1 MHAFQRRPLAATLS
15 LAAALVALPAA
26 ASAGPP
32 DDPLNPQAAVPP
44 ARHDTSLARYRPAGQ
59 IEVAPWKATNDA
71 VGRIGGW
78 RAYARE
84 ASAPPAAPPRAA
96 SAPAPA
102 ASAPAGAHQHHHPQ
116 EGMPR

>member
-1 MHAFQRRPLAATLS
+1 MHAFQRRPLAAALS
-15 LAAALVALPAA
+15 LAAVSVALSAA
-26 ASAGPP
+26 ASAGPL

-44 ARHDTSLARYRPAGQ
+44 ARHDSSLARYRPAGQ
-59 IEVAPWKATNDA
+59 TEVAPWKTTNDT

-84 ASAPPAAPPRAA
+84 ASAPPAAASSPA

-102 ASAPAGAHQHHHPQ
+102 ASGPAGAHQHHHG
-116 EGMPR
+116 GMPR